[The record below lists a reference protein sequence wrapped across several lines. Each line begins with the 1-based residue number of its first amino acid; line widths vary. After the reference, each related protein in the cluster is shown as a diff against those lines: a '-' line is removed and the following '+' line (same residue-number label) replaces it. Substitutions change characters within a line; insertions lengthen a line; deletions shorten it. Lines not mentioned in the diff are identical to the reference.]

1 MNWKKTDN
9 FVQTFIDESFEP
21 VLIHVIQSG
30 HIGTF
35 IIVFDDAFQQ
45 VTGVSEVHTKESFK
59 NKFGFE
65 IQSKLN
71 EN

>member
-1 MNWKKTDN
+1 
-9 FVQTFIDESFEP
+9 
-21 VLIHVIQSG
+21 
-30 HIGTF
+30 
-35 IIVFDDAFQQ
+35 VFDDAFQQ

-65 IQSKLN
+65 IHSKLN